1 MVLLNGPQPIE
12 GRYVTNWSSVP
23 SEPVATFVDPPVGLT
38 AELSCDCDVVPATV
52 SLSWKS
58 SNFESLRQ
66 SAAGSPVDMDTA
78 FASWPGLMP
87 IKIQVRWRVVRC
99 LSSVGEALPK
109 SLASGNYTV
118 SAAIDNLVK
127 DADFRIEDDTWHYT
141 YKEALHGVICVFSVR
156 VGTAFKWS
164 PWSEDSPALVVE
176 VHEPSP
182 PGVARSPQTAEL
194 DEDLEALA
202 RSRDPEKASGLTAK
216 CIEIRRLTDS
226 EGEATWMPFTTEG
239 LLTWVEYRVTVCS
252 LDRPDDTPQWE
263 KMGIVA
269 GVVQIRDKVDQV
281 TMPLRGLLPNQWY
294 CIQVDARYPYVGKRA
309 FSDRK
314 ALSPPFLTPFPSRP
328 PLQPIPVR
336 MELDEELEELPPEEE
351 GEDFRWALRPWVS
364 LRVEKGFLPEKYV
377 LQYKEAVGGGEELG
391 KEHFEGWQEPVVV
404 ERFSKDKRNTDQW
417 DIVRV
422 GLPSGAPEVVLL
434 RLMTLSP
441 KTAAPL
447 QWSSA
452 SPPVVSS
459 VAVPRLADLGAGTVM
474 RLMPTSLG
482 FRLFLRFFLQP
493 GAISREGHLPL
504 ILQRAATPNES
515 VGHRYVTQYQL
526 RVRMKGETQKELP
539 VGVRG
544 PRRYIE
550 LPPSSLPTPCTAP
563 GEVTDMGEPE
573 TTEEALVAGL
583 LGHFGT
589 RYELMVDLEEKL
601 WEVLMGHEL
610 LEASMRVG
618 TEHRWSCWTPWSG
631 AQGLQLPLPT
641 PLKTSSASAEALGPT
656 AIRVSWAPFD
666 RAPGVTSL
674 EYVIQ
679 AEPLLGEDGT
689 SGSSSPAETVICF
702 QHEPRKHDGQLVV
715 TPQFQRLLDPKE
727 MSGLG
732 RLVSAFQ
739 DIRDLEGAD
748 EKDTK
753 LQVEVSGLLPWTSY
767 LVSVSARYPAG
778 AGLYPR
784 SQLEGK
790 SGGLGLLVGP
800 KLTTQ
805 VETPGGPNT
814 PTPPRQVGWN
824 DFAHDLGEDASFQ
837 PNMRAILLSIEDR
850 RDYVLEYR
858 ACSPFWAH
866 YDPQVGAAL
875 KEFQGSWPRQKL
887 EEGAWKRVP
896 TVKRLGKGFGEAYK
910 PQNTAVS
917 EEARFD
923 ETGGQ
928 KGKGW
933 MVDLKVLLE
942 VMSFWLCRAL
952 VPVAHLCWR
961 LAVGLIERYVLR
973 MVGMGQQ
980 GGFMLDAPGAADDW
994 DFSPHET

>member
-1 MVLLNGPQPIE
+1 MEGVSASGVFHCQGREGGLGFSPEVFTKEEMVYDEDAVSELISRIQVFCYPRRIRVKEFFNDFDPLRHGRCTFINFARALDTLGMQGLSDEEVDTLAEHFTEHGAHVAPPQVVNYIKFCEAIDKRRLCQAKGKAAAAPSTEVLLLDVPPPPPAAVCLPLPDSMLSRCATERCLLLSWGDSKGAYKVQVRQWIPGDPTDRASSAEDWRDAKEIERVKMPGRGFHEGRLYAFEQIRIQYRMVLLNGPQPIE

-23 SEPVATFVDPPVGLT
+23 SEPVATFVDPPVG
-38 AELSCDCDVVPATV
+38 
-52 SLSWKS
+52 
-58 SNFESLRQ
+58 
-66 SAAGSPVDMDTA
+66 
-78 FASWPGLMP
+78 
-87 IKIQVRWRVVRC
+87 
-99 LSSVGEALPK
+99 
-109 SLASGNYTV
+109 
-118 SAAIDNLVK
+118 
-127 DADFRIEDDTWHYT
+127 
-141 YKEALHGVICVFSVR
+141 VR
-156 VGTAFKWS
+156 VDG
-164 PWSEDSPALVVE
+164 E
-176 VHEPSP
+176 VH
-182 PGVARSPQTAEL
+182 
-194 DEDLEALA
+194 
-202 RSRDPEKASGLTAK
+202 RDPEARFA
-216 CIEIRRLTDS
+216 E
-226 EGEATWMPFTTEG
+226 
-239 LLTWVEYRVTVCS
+239 
-252 LDRPDDTPQWE
+252 
-263 KMGIVA
+263 IVA

-732 RLVSAFQ
+732 RLVS
-739 DIRDLEGAD
+739 
-748 EKDTK
+748 
-753 LQVEVSGLLPWTSY
+753 LLPWTSY

-805 VETPGGPNT
+805 ASVETPGGPNT

-837 PNMRAILLSIEDR
+837 PNMRAILLSIEVAPHRNFGRHMAGAMGDAEINR
-850 RDYVLEYR
+850 CRDIHR
-858 ACSPFWAH
+858 
-866 YDPQVGAAL
+866 
-875 KEFQGSWPRQKL
+875 
-887 EEGAWKRVP
+887 
-896 TVKRLGKGFGEAYK
+896 
-910 PQNTAVS
+910 
-917 EEARFD
+917 
-923 ETGGQ
+923 
-928 KGKGW
+928 
-933 MVDLKVLLE
+933 
-942 VMSFWLCRAL
+942 
-952 VPVAHLCWR
+952 WR
-961 LAVGLIERYVLR
+961 PN
-973 MVGMGQQ
+973 
-980 GGFMLDAPGAADDW
+980 D
-994 DFSPHET
+994 T